1 MRLHDDIQRE
11 IETNE
16 AWLRDVDDMPAMRE
30 LERTKALVGIELNE
44 RWFADKIDDE
54 PTRDLVTAVQARTRR
69 ELLTLPRA
77 QVSAPPELPYASK
90 RDAPYHWPRWA
101 TLVGLAAAACAAIVP
116 ILSRN
121 ASSTGGFA
129 WETAFTA
136 YEEAPLDDPIDS
148 LDTELDELESLL
160 QATRIDDD
168 DETPLESIDGDL
180 YEYFLSDDWWLIE
193 WDDWS

>member
-1 MRLHDDIQRE
+1 MRRK

-16 AWLRDVDDMPAMRE
+16 AWLRDVDAVPAMRE
-30 LERTKALVGIELNE
+30 LERTKALVEIELNE
-44 RWFADKIDDE
+44 RWLADKIDDG
-54 PTRDLVTAVQARTRR
+54 PNRDLIAAIQASTRR
-69 ELLTLPRA
+69 ELLTLPKDPM
-77 QVSAPPELPYASK
+77 SPPPERPYASK

-101 TLVGLAAAACAAIVP
+101 TLAGLAAAACAAIVP
-116 ILSRN
+116 ILSEN
-121 ASSTGGFA
+121 ATSTGGFA

-136 YEEAPLDDPIDS
+136 YEDAPLDDPIDS

-160 QATRIDDD
+160 QATHTDDD
-168 DETPLESIDGDL
+168 DDTPIESIDGDL